1 MALDPNFRQMIES
14 NIHTVIM
21 AIPTLKKE
29 YPKLKQDWKFEHEYD
44 FLYGNIVGQILG
56 SSLTAFK
63 MTYQREATS
72 EEILVIG
79 EIIESYFPLIRDSIS
94 QPNDTDSVKKSV
106 F

>member
-1 MALDPNFRQMIES
+1 
-14 NIHTVIM
+14 M